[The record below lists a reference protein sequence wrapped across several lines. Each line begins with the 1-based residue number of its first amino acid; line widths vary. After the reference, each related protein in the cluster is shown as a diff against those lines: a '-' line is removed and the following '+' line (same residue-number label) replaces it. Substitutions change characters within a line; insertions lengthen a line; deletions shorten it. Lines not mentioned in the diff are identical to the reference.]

1 MIGGFSMSLESEGAR
16 MGMETL
22 SKSGVKPI
30 AFIERTLR
38 AGMQTLRDKGPD
50 AMKAAGHFAKDY
62 GKSFAKAS
70 GNQAIKH
77 PLIAAGGAGGVYLHH
92 KYKKAQKEEEK
103 EQAQNGGAVGGKTDG
118 KTEKGSGLNLPSMGT
133 LGKLGLGAGALALL
147 GSFGGLKSVIKVAA
161 LAAVAMFLASGK
173 ASNMVDSLGKG
184 ANNLANGM
192 NKTADNMQPGKET
205 AADKQA
211 EAESNAAQGQYAEVS
226 QGGPKL
232 SAGQQNYARQTQAN
246 VAQVARNN
254 NPQYQNEKSN
264 SKQLQTNGPEV
275 EA

>member
-38 AGMQTLRDKGPD
+38 AGMQTVRDKGPD

-70 GNQAIKH
+70 GDQAIKH
-77 PLIAAGGAGGVYLHH
+77 PLVAAGGAGGVYLHH

-103 EQAQNGGAVGGKTDG
+103 EQAQNGGTVGG

-147 GSFGGLKSVIKVAA
+147 GSFGGLKSMVKVAA

-211 EAESNAAQGQYAEVS
+211 DAESNAAQGQYAEVS

-246 VAQVARNN
+246 VGQVAKNN
-254 NPQYQNEKSN
+254 NPQYQNEKSS

>member
-70 GNQAIKH
+70 GDQAIKH
-77 PLIAAGGAGGVYLHH
+77 PLVVAGGAGGVYLHH

-103 EQAQNGGAVGGKTDG
+103 EQAQNGGAVGSKTG
-118 KTEKGSGLNLPSMGT
+118 GQNEKGSGLNLPSMGT

-147 GSFGGLKSVIKVAA
+147 GSFGGLKSMVKVAA

-226 QGGPKL
+226 QGEPKL